1 MEKEYIYGKM
11 EKLIMDNL
19 KMVKKKAMV
28 FGKEL
33 KEIHI
38 WEIGFQIKLKDMEF
52 MYGQIKI
59 SMKENGKLVLDM
71 EMEQIIFKMEIYI
84 LEIISWDYLMVMDN
98 ISGKMAIFIK
108 DYLKWE

>member
-1 MEKEYIYGKM
+1 MAIHIRVIILMEKLMEKEYIYGKM

-52 MYGQIKI
+52 MYG
-59 SMKENGKLVLDM
+59 
-71 EMEQIIFKMEIYI
+71 
-84 LEIISWDYLMVMDN
+84 
-98 ISGKMAIFIK
+98 
-108 DYLKWE
+108 